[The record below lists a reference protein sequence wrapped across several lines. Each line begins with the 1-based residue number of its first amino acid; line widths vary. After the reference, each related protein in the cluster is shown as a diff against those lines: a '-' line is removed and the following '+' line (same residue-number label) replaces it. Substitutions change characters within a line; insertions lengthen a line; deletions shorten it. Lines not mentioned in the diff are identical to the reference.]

1 MQLLLKGHKII
12 YRVHQSGTEEIFTSK
27 YDNDY
32 GDYGDYGDDDDDDDD
47 DNDVEF
53 YTPGG
58 LTSRDMPDLE
68 SDEYAGQR
76 RNQQGQG
83 LKIRTLDQMLV
94 RLSISLAQFTAKKVS
109 AFGVVLV
116 PLRENPD
123 QNNSEYG
130 HFLHSD

>member
-32 GDYGDYGDDDDDDDD
+32 GDYGDYGDDDDD
-47 DNDVEF
+47 NDVEF
-53 YTPGG
+53 YTPSG

-68 SDEYAGQR
+68 SQESAEQR

-94 RLSISLAQFTAKKVS
+94 RLSISLAQFTAKKFPV
-109 AFGVVLV
+109 FGVVLV
-116 PLRENPD
+116 RLQENAD

-130 HFLHSD
+130 HFLHSEITQK

>member
-12 YRVHQSGTEEIFTSK
+12 YIVHQSGTEEIFTSK

-32 GDYGDYGDDDDDDDD
+32 GDYGDYGDDDD
-47 DNDVEF
+47 NDVEF
-53 YTPGG
+53 YTPSG

-68 SDEYAGQR
+68 SQESAEQR

-94 RLSISLAQFTAKKVS
+94 RLSISLA
-109 AFGVVLV
+109 
-116 PLRENPD
+116 
-123 QNNSEYG
+123 
-130 HFLHSD
+130 

>member
-1 MQLLLKGHKII
+1 MQLLLKEHKII
-12 YRVHQSGTEEIFTSK
+12 YSVHQSGTEEIFTSK

-32 GDYGDYGDDDDDDDD
+32 GDYGDYGDDDDDD
-47 DNDVEF
+47 NDVEF
-53 YTPGG
+53 YTPSG

-68 SDEYAGQR
+68 SQESAEQR

-94 RLSISLAQFTAKKVS
+94 RLSISLAQFTAKKFPV
-109 AFGVVLV
+109 FGVVLV
-116 PLRENPD
+116 RLRENAD

>member
-1 MQLLLKGHKII
+1 MQLLLKEHKII
-12 YRVHQSGTEEIFTSK
+12 YSVHQSGTEEIFTSK

-32 GDYGDYGDDDDDDDD
+32 GDYGDYGDDDD
-47 DNDVEF
+47 NDVEF
-53 YTPGG
+53 YTPSG

-68 SDEYAGQR
+68 SQESAEQR

-94 RLSISLAQFTAKKVS
+94 RLSISLAQFTTKKFPV
-109 AFGVVLV
+109 FGVVLV
-116 PLRENPD
+116 RLRENAD

>member
-1 MQLLLKGHKII
+1 MQLLLKWHKII
-12 YRVHQSGTEEIFTSK
+12 YSVPQSDTEEIFTSK

-32 GDYGDYGDDDDDDDD
+32 GDYGDYGDDDD
-47 DNDVEF
+47 NDVEF
-53 YTPGG
+53 YTPSG

-68 SDEYAGQR
+68 SQESAEQR

-94 RLSISLAQFTAKKVS
+94 RLSISLAQFTAKKFPV
-109 AFGVVLV
+109 FGVVLV
-116 PLRENPD
+116 RLRENAD

>member
-12 YRVHQSGTEEIFTSK
+12 YSVHQSGTEEIFTSK

-32 GDYGDYGDDDDDDDD
+32 GDYGDYGDDDD
-47 DNDVEF
+47 NDVEF
-53 YTPGG
+53 YTPSG

-68 SDEYAGQR
+68 SQESAEQR

-83 LKIRTLDQMLV
+83 LKIRTLDQTLV
-94 RLSISLAQFTAKKVS
+94 RLSISLAQFTAKKFPV
-109 AFGVVLV
+109 FGVVLV
-116 PLRENPD
+116 RLRENAD

>member
-1 MQLLLKGHKII
+1 MQLLLKEHKII
-12 YRVHQSGTEEIFTSK
+12 YSVHQSGTEEIFTSK

-32 GDYGDYGDDDDDDDD
+32 GDYGDDD

-53 YTPGG
+53 YTPSG

-68 SDEYAGQR
+68 SQESAEQR

-94 RLSISLAQFTAKKVS
+94 RLSISLAQFTAKKFPV
-109 AFGVVLV
+109 FGVVLV
-116 PLRENPD
+116 RLRENAD